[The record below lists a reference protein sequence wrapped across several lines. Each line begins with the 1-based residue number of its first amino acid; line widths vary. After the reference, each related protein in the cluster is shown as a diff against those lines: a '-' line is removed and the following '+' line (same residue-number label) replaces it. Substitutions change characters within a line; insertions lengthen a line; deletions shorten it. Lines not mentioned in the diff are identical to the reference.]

1 MTYIVMDLEFNYP
14 ETRYRSERNGVRL
27 NEEITEIGAVKLDD
41 DLKEVDRFQ
50 CYVKPT
56 AYTKM
61 NKKVEEVTDIT
72 TDMMW
77 QGKPFE
83 EAAAEFLAW
92 CRAGETAGADGAEGG
107 AGNSISEAVF
117 ITWSGTDIVVLEDN
131 MLYHGM
137 EIDDLPECYDIQ
149 IMFDDQITQDGRN
162 AALSYAIWKLDIKM
176 DTAHDALNDAANTAE
191 VLRRLDLSE
200 GLEGYEV

>member
-1 MTYIVMDLEFNYP
+1 MAYIVMDLEFNYP

-41 DLKEVDRFQ
+41 DLNEVDRYQ

-61 NKKVEEVTDIT
+61 NKKVEEVTEIT

-83 EAAAEFLAW
+83 EAAKEFLAW
-92 CRAGETAGADGAEGG
+92 CNASSQSDGTDEPQS
-107 AGNSISEAVF
+107 NSTEPVF
-117 ITWSGTDIVVLEDN
+117 ITWSGTDIVVFEDN

-137 EIDDLPECYDIQ
+137 DIDDLPECYDIQ
-149 IMFDDQITQDGRN
+149 LMFDDQVTQDGRN
-162 AALSYAIWKLDIKM
+162 AALSYAIWKFDIKM
-176 DTAHDALNDAANTAE
+176 DSAHDALNDAANTAE
-191 VLRRLDLSE
+191 VFRRLDLSE

>member
-1 MTYIVMDLEFNYP
+1 MAYIVMDLEFNYP

-41 DLKEVDRFQ
+41 DLNEVDRYQ

-61 NKKVEEVTDIT
+61 NKKVEEVTEIT

-83 EAAAEFLAW
+83 EAALEFLAW
-92 CRAGETAGADGAEGG
+92 CKQESQNGG
-107 AGNSISEAVF
+107 SEPVF

-137 EIDDLPECYDIQ
+137 DIDDLPECYDIQ
-149 IMFDDQITQDGRN
+149 LMFDDQVTQDGRN
-162 AALSYAIWKLDIKM
+162 AALNYAIWKFGIKM
-176 DTAHDALNDAANTAE
+176 DSAHDALNDAANTAE
-191 VLRRLDLSE
+191 VFRRLDLSE

>member
-1 MTYIVMDLEFNYP
+1 MAYIVMDLEFNYP
-14 ETRYRSERNGVRL
+14 ETRYRSERNGIRL

-41 DLKEVDRFQ
+41 DLNEVDRYQ

-56 AYTKM
+56 AYARM
-61 NKKVEEVTDIT
+61 NKKVEEVTEIT

-83 EAAAEFLAW
+83 EAATEFLAW
-92 CRAGETAGADGAEGG
+92 CNAGSPGSG
-107 AGNSISEAVF
+107 SEPVF
-117 ITWSGTDIVVLEDN
+117 ITWSGTDIVVFEDN

-137 EIDDLPECYDIQ
+137 DIDDLPECYDIQ
-149 IMFDDQITQDGRN
+149 LMFDDQVTQDGRN
-162 AALSYAIWKLDIKM
+162 AALSYAIWKFGIKM
-176 DTAHDALNDAANTAE
+176 DSAHDALNDAANTAE
-191 VLRRLDLSE
+191 VFRRLDLSE

>member
-14 ETRYRSERNGVRL
+14 ETRYRSERNGIRL

-61 NKKVEEVTDIT
+61 NKQVQEVTDIT

-83 EAAAEFLAW
+83 EAAPEFLAW
-92 CRAGETAGADGAEGG
+92 CKAEEAAGGG
-107 AGNSISEAVF
+107 KAVF
-117 ITWSGTDIVVLEDN
+117 ITWSGNDIVVLEDN

-137 EIDDLPECYDIQ
+137 EIDGLPECYDIQ

>member
-14 ETRYRSERNGVRL
+14 ETRYRSECNGVRL

-41 DLKEVDRFQ
+41 DLNEVDRYQ

-56 AYTKM
+56 AYTRM
-61 NKKVEEVTDIT
+61 NKKVEEVTEIT

-83 EAAAEFLAW
+83 EAAREFLAW
-92 CRAGETAGADGAEGG
+92 CKQESQSGG
-107 AGNSISEAVF
+107 TELVF

-137 EIDDLPECYDIQ
+137 DIDDLPECYDIQ
-149 IMFDDQITQDGRN
+149 LMFDDQVTQDGRN
-162 AALSYAIWKLDIKM
+162 AALSYAIWKFDIKM
-176 DTAHDALNDAANTAE
+176 DSAHDALNDAANTAE
-191 VLRRLDLSE
+191 VFRRLDLSE

>member
-14 ETRYRSERNGVRL
+14 ETRYRSERNGIRL

-50 CYVKPT
+50 CYVKPAT
-56 AYTKM
+56 YTRM

-83 EAAAEFLAW
+83 EAAVEFLAW
-92 CRAGETAGADGAEGG
+92 CRAEETVGADGAEGS
-107 AGNSISEAVF
+107 AGNSGSEAVF

>member
-1 MTYIVMDLEFNYP
+1 MAYIVMDLEFNYP

-41 DLKEVDRFQ
+41 DLNEVDRYQ

-56 AYTKM
+56 AYTRM
-61 NKKVEEVTDIT
+61 NKKVEEVTEIT

-83 EAAAEFLAW
+83 EAATEFLAW
-92 CRAGETAGADGAEGG
+92 CNAGSPGSGTEESPSGG
-107 AGNSISEAVF
+107 TEPVF

-137 EIDDLPECYDIQ
+137 DIDDLPECYDIQ
-149 IMFDDQITQDGRN
+149 LMFDDQVTQDGRN
-162 AALSYAIWKLDIKM
+162 AALNYAIWKFGIKM
-176 DTAHDALNDAANTAE
+176 DSAHDALNDAANTAE
-191 VLRRLDLSE
+191 VFRRLDLSE